1 MMQRIGWAA
10 LLAALVLIASPSFA
24 ADDVTL
30 EGGFVWEREDGNQDG
45 DLKAIFTPTGEG
57 EWSVEF
63 QFDWEDGPHVYKG
76 NCSGS
81 LDGELSG
88 DVVSD
93 GDREMKFKFSG
104 TFEDGE
110 FSGSHGFVTE
120 EGELK
125 PAGTFTLGSAD

>member
-10 LLAALVLIASPSFA
+10 LLAALVLIAMPGFA

-30 EGGFVWEREDGNQDG
+30 EGGFVWEREDGN
-45 DLKAIFTPTGEG
+45 
-57 EWSVEF
+57 
-63 QFDWEDGPHVYKG
+63 H
-76 NCSGS
+76 
-81 LDGELSG
+81 
-88 DVVSD
+88 D

-104 TFEDGE
+104 AFEDGK

-125 PAGTFTLGSAD
+125 PAGTLTLDSAD